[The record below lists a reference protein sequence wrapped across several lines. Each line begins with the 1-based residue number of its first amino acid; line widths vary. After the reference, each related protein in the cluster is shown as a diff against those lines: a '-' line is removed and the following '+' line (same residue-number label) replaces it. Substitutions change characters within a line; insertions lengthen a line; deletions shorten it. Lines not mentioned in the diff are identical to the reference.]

1 MAANARPILLDGGM
15 GQEIINRGGK
25 GGYGEWAVAALIEH
39 PEMVRQIHCDYI
51 AAGADVITTNTY
63 GSTRARL
70 CHVSLEER
78 LADLVRNAGQLAVEA
93 REKMSADRVRIAA
106 SLPPLEASYVNTF
119 ALSFDETVAQ
129 FAELMD
135 TLDPFVD
142 ILLAE
147 TLSTSFEVKAAL
159 AAAQGRD
166 KPLWIAL
173 TLQDHGS
180 IATRGGEALTDVL
193 GSLAESAPDA
203 ILINCCTPDSISSAT
218 PILRTSGLPFGGY
231 ANGFVEIPTSWEDR
245 GGVSQ
250 LAARADL
257 TPDAYAEEARGWI
270 EAGAAI
276 VGGCCEVGPAHIA
289 RLRQIIDG
297 EFEAE
302 T

>member
-1 MAANARPILLDGGM
+1 MAANAGPILMDGGM
-15 GQEIINRGGK
+15 GQEIVNRGGK
-25 GGYGEWAVAALIEH
+25 GGYGEWAVAALIEN
-39 PEMVRQIHCDYI
+39 PGMVRQIHCDYI
-51 AAGADVITTNTY
+51 AAGADVITANTY

-70 CHVSLEER
+70 RHVSLEER
-78 LADLVRNAGQLAVEA
+78 LAELVATAGQLALEA

-106 SLPPLEASYVNTF
+106 SLPPLEASYVNSF
-119 ALSFDETVAQ
+119 ALSFEETVAQ
-129 FAELMD
+129 YAELMD

-147 TLSTSFEVKAAL
+147 TLSTSFEAKAAL
-159 AAAQGRD
+159 AAARGRD

-180 IATRGGEALTDVL
+180 TDLRGGESLTDVL
-193 GSLAESAPDA
+193 GGMAESAPDA
-203 ILINCCTPDSISSAT
+203 ILINCCTPDSISSAA
-218 PILRTSGLPFGGY
+218 PILRRSGLPFGGY
-231 ANGFVEIPTSWEDR
+231 ANGFVEIPTSWQDR

-289 RLRQIIDG
+289 RLREVIDS
-297 EFEAE
+297 EFEAQA
-302 T
+302 